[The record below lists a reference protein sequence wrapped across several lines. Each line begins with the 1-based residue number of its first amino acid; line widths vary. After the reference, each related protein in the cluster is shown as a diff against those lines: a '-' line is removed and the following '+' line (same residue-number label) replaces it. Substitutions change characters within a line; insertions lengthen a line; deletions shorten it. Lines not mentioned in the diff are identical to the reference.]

1 MSRQKG
7 RAPLSEGYFLQFDPD
22 FPLADVQALGR
33 ELTASGALAPG
44 FIPLPAG
51 FFDLRA
57 LS

>member
-1 MSRQKG
+1 M
-7 RAPLSEGYFLQFDPD
+7 SEGYFLQFDPD

-44 FIPLPAG
+44 FIPPPAG